1 MREHFRFRNLIFD
14 WIGMRWKA
22 RRGLNAWWAM
32 MWYFIAAM
40 TWPCSFSLMS
50 QSIVERIECP
60 LVLFDHLSL
69 HVSLQLL
76 SPFICPSS
84 TVKIWRFALLLEGI
98 AYNYVIWK
106 IAADYLQADM
116 GCSCFSAKGH
126 AKPHHAADGENF
138 TCFFFLTK
146 ALIWW
151 KLLQIVIYVP
161 CDDRMLL
168 LSFLLHNLR
177 LLSF

>member
-1 MREHFRFRNLIFD
+1 
-14 WIGMRWKA
+14 
-22 RRGLNAWWAM
+22 
-32 MWYFIAAM
+32 
-40 TWPCSFSLMS
+40 MS
-50 QSIVERIECP
+50 QNIVERIECP

-138 TCFFFLTK
+138 TCFFFFDKSFNLMEATSNRYLC
-146 ALIWW
+146 AL
-151 KLLQIVIYVP
+151 
-161 CDDRMLL
+161 
-168 LSFLLHNLR
+168 
-177 LLSF
+177 

>member
-1 MREHFRFRNLIFD
+1 
-14 WIGMRWKA
+14 
-22 RRGLNAWWAM
+22 
-32 MWYFIAAM
+32 
-40 TWPCSFSLMS
+40 MS
-50 QSIVERIECP
+50 QNIVERIECS

-69 HVSLQLL
+69 HVPLQLL

-138 TCFFFLTK
+138 TCFFFFDKSFNLMEATSNRYLC
-146 ALIWW
+146 AL
-151 KLLQIVIYVP
+151 
-161 CDDRMLL
+161 
-168 LSFLLHNLR
+168 
-177 LLSF
+177 